1 MYAYGLGVPL
11 DAKLAVGW
19 LRKSADG
26 GCANGNVSLGR
37 MYELGQGV
45 SQSHFEAVNYYQKS
59 AQQSNDTAQLYLG
72 LAYYNGKG
80 VNRDAAKAI
89 EWFRKSALQTNALA
103 QFHLGFTLAESSD
116 AGPEAYIWLAQG
128 LDQLGDQ
135 YSGYKYTLETL
146 AARLLPE
153 QISEAQYTLAKKYQ
167 KGDRG
172 TPQNAQWA
180 REWFTRSALG
190 GYPEAQYQIG
200 LMYHYGDPPKV
211 MQSDSEA
218 LKWFHAAGGKG
229 KGHGGALMQ
238 LGESCFKGN
247 SVTLVNLVYAH
258 FYYQSAVV
266 KGVSG
271 ASERLHNVEIYMA
284 PKQKEEA
291 SDLYKKFSRK

>member
-11 DAKLAVGW
+11 DAKLAVDW

-153 QISEAQYTLAKKYQ
+153 QISEAQCTLAKKYQ

-180 REWFTRSALG
+180 REWFT
-190 GYPEAQYQIG
+190 
-200 LMYHYGDPPKV
+200 
-211 MQSDSEA
+211 
-218 LKWFHAAGGKG
+218 
-229 KGHGGALMQ
+229 
-238 LGESCFKGN
+238 
-247 SVTLVNLVYAH
+247 
-258 FYYQSAVV
+258 
-266 KGVSG
+266 
-271 ASERLHNVEIYMA
+271 
-284 PKQKEEA
+284 
-291 SDLYKKFSRK
+291 